1 MLVTIATENL
11 LRLKNKKKAKL
22 ANCPANTH
30 WQHYTASPSTVNS
43 RLIQMQRREAR

>member
-22 ANCPANTH
+22 ANCLANTH
-30 WQHYTASPSTVNS
+30 WQHYTASPSTVN
-43 RLIQMQRREAR
+43 